1 MRSIPVFVLLA
12 VTLSACSGGDK
23 ATTQPG
29 GSTPVLTTLGISAPH
44 NTLAVAGTMQ
54 FSASPKDQNGA
65 AFATSVTW
73 TSGSNFVATVTTAGF
88 VTGVAGGQAYM
99 YAHGGA
105 LTDSTLVTVIT
116 GAYPSSQD
124 IYMLPLSYTP
134 NTADIAVGATVLF
147 RFPATAH
154 NVFFNA
160 VAGAPA
166 DIPGEVSNQNVART
180 FNTKG
185 TFGYRCTLHPEMI
198 ATIVVH

>member
-1 MRSIPVFVLLA
+1 MRIAPLA
-12 VTLSACSGGDK
+12 LALALVGCSGGDK
-23 ATTQPG
+23 ATGPG
-29 GSTPVLTTLGISAPH
+29 GSTAVLTTLGISAPH
-44 NTLAVAGTMQ
+44 NTLAVGGTMQ
-54 FSASPKDQNGA
+54 LSSSPKDQNGG
-65 AFATSVTW
+65 AFSTDVVW
-73 TSGSNFVATVTTAGF
+73 VSGSNFVAF
-88 VTGVAGGQAYM
+88 VTSTGLVTAVAGGQAYM

-134 NTADIAVGATVLF
+134 NTADIAVGATVQF
-147 RFPATAH
+147 HFPATAH
-154 NVFFNA
+154 NVFFDA
-160 VAGAPA
+160 ATGKPA
-166 DIPGEVSNQNVART
+166 DIPGEVSNQVVARV